1 MIKEQ
6 DNNIRTCVATKQKM
20 DKNQMLR
27 FAVLENEGIVVP
39 DFNKKLSSRG
49 VYVIPSKKAVEI
61 AVNKQLF
68 IRSLRQKVKHEK
80 SLPDVVE
87 ELLKKNALSAIS
99 IAKKAG
105 ALIVGLDNIKKEKN
119 NIAFFIEAND
129 AGLDGRKKVEAMA
142 KEKQIFCL
150 YNTEELEQALGLINC
165 VHLAVRH
172 SQMSKNVFECL
183 YKLKN
188 FLEN

>member
-1 MIKEQ
+1 MTKEK
-6 DNNIRTCVATKQKM
+6 DNNIRTCVATKQKL
-20 DKNQMLR
+20 DKSQMLR
-27 FAVLENEGIVVP
+27 FAVLESEGIVVP
-39 DFNKKLSSRG
+39 DFNKKLASRG
-49 VYVIPSKKAVEI
+49 VYVICSKKAVET

-68 IRSLRQKVKHEK
+68 IRSLRKKVKHEK
-80 SLPDVVE
+80 ALSEVVE
-87 ELLKKNALSAIS
+87 NLLKKKALEAIS
-99 IAKKAG
+99 MAKKAG

-150 YNTEELEQALGLINC
+150 YNTEELEQALGLVNC
-165 VHLAVRH
+165 VHLAVKN
-172 SQMSKNVFECL
+172 SQMSKNVFESL